1 VVPDDRPTAE
11 ELERLYSSL
20 GAEERDD
27 LLQEILVAWA
37 NGEAAMV
44 VVVDAWLLD
53 HAARAFIDE
62 IAGGTMIRVCGNG
75 RPSLAPD
82 LLDRDVLRRW
92 LGS

>member
-1 VVPDDRPTAE
+1 MVPDDRPTAG

-20 GAEERDD
+20 GTEERDD

-37 NGEAAMV
+37 KGETAVA

-62 IAGGTMIRVCGNG
+62 IAGGE
-75 RPSLAPD
+75 P
-82 LLDRDVLRRW
+82 
-92 LGS
+92 